1 MNAFPMGFTEILI
14 TVLFWGGMFFVIG
27 RFFWDF
33 WRN

>member
-1 MNAFPMGFTEILI
+1 MYSPMGPVEIVI

-33 WRN
+33 WRS